1 MPSNKL
7 KINPFTVSVQEA
19 CQLIGISISTLYR
32 HQPKDEAEAEKRAP
46 TDYPI
51 IKKTYGRSFV
61 LYADIQSWA
70 EALGRQQP

>member
-51 IKKTYGRSFV
+51 IKKRMV
-61 LYADIQSWA
+61 DHLYFMLIFRAG
-70 EALGRQQP
+70 LKL